1 MIINCDE
8 KPLPWKGFKKHYNK
22 ENENFVYTR
31 DYDKMLQIFQY
42 VDQQKPDVDL
52 IVVDTVFYAIM
63 NEFMD
68 KAKIKS
74 FEKFTDM
81 GLNVWRLIESV
92 KYLKRDD
99 LTVAFFSHT
108 EREEFQRVFSAPGK
122 LVKEKLKP
130 EGLCTVVLEAQVDH
144 TGDSPKFE
152 FLTQHMGD
160 GLAKA
165 PEGMFPTRTI
175 PNDMQY
181 VLDCMHAYYEGEDIP
196 EQKQENELA

>member
-1 MIINCDE
+1 M
-8 KPLPWKGFKKHYNK
+8 
-22 ENENFVYTR
+22 YTR
-31 DYDKMLQIFQY
+31 DYDKMLQIFKY
-42 VDQQKPDVDL
+42 VDEQKPEVNL
-52 IVVDTVFYAIM
+52 IVVDTVFYAVM

-81 GLNVWRLIESV
+81 GLNVWRLVESV
-92 KYLKRDD
+92 KHLKRQD
-99 LTVAFFSHT
+99 LTIAFFSHT

-122 LVKEKLKP
+122 LVKEKIKP
-130 EGLCTVVLEAQVDH
+130 EGLCTVVLESQVDH

-160 GLAKA
+160 GMAKA
-165 PEGMFPTRTI
+165 PEGMFPGRTI

-181 VLDCMHAYYEGEDIP
+181 VLACMNAYYEGDDIP
-196 EQKQENELA
+196 EIKK